1 MSDID
6 LNRRLT
12 TIVAA
17 DVAEY
22 SRLVRKDEEGTL
34 LALRGHRQEL
44 FNPLIEQYGGR
55 IANTAGDSLLIEFPS
70 AVEAVRCAM
79 AVQAGLVERNKD
91 VAADKQLTF
100 RIGINIGDVVSEG
113 IDLLGDGVNVA
124 ARIEGLADP
133 GGICLSRSARDQV
146 RDQLDLNLQDMGDV
160 EVKNIA
166 RPIRVFKVLADGAV
180 APVPNTSISKS
191 MRLLPAFFTT
201 LLMVAIVG
209 GGGWWWQQQRYFEP
223 ANPAKFADKLPDKPS
238 IAVLPFANLSD
249 DKDQEYFAD
258 GMTDDL
264 ITDLSKVSGLIVIAR
279 NSVFTYKGKN
289 VKVQEIAKDL
299 NVTHVLEGS
308 VRRSGKK
315 IRINS
320 QLINATTGNHLWAER
335 YDGTLE
341 DVFSLQ
347 DRLTAKIVEAMVS
360 KLLAVGNKGRNRKVN
375 PRAYEHFLKGHA
387 ALVQMRYH
395 NALVHARIAREN
407 LEKSLALDPT
417 DARTL
422 ANLGWF
428 YFLTTEK
435 FSGLTNY
442 GSASRAREL
451 ANKSYQL
458 EKNASAMMLQ
468 AAVMFDVDKRDQ
480 EALALGASAVA
491 MTPSDLLLNEYFGSM
506 LLRTGQIDK
515 ATTYLANAR
524 RLDPLGTDSIAVGL
538 GLAHLLG
545 GDAVAAEEVFRAQIE
560 VEGSMTT
567 FLSRVYLAAAL
578 QAQGKSAEA
587 AAQVNIYLE
596 SCSFCTLLAIRNTLL
611 ITYGFRSDLSLTPL
625 FEALRQTAIPAEPQ

>member
-1 MSDID
+1 MADGD

-22 SRLVRKDEEGTL
+22 SRLVREDEEGTL

-44 FNPLIEQYGGR
+44 FNPLIEKYGGR
-55 IANTAGDSLLIEFPS
+55 IANTAGDSLLLEFPS

-91 VAADKQLTF
+91 VPADKHLTL

-113 IDLLGDGVNVA
+113 EDLLGDGVNVA

-133 GGICLSRSARDQV
+133 GGICLSRSTRDQV
-146 RDQLDLNLQDMGDV
+146 RDQLDLNLEDMGEV
-160 EVKNIA
+160 EVKNIT
-166 RPIRVFKVLADGAV
+166 RPVRVFKVLADGSVASMAENSSAKPRWLIPTIAAAALFIAV
-180 APVPNTSISKS
+180 I
-191 MRLLPAFFTT
+191 
-201 LLMVAIVG
+201 G
-209 GGGWWWQQQRYFEP
+209 GGAWWWSQQPDFEP
-223 ANPAKFADKLPDKPS
+223 ADPAKFAYKLPDKPS

-249 DKDQEYFAD
+249 DKEQEYFAD

-279 NSVFTYKGKN
+279 NSVFTYKGRN
-289 VKVQEIAKDL
+289 VKVQEIARDL

-308 VRRSGKK
+308 VRRSGNKV
-315 IRINS
+315 RINT
-320 QLINATTGNHLWAER
+320 QLIDATTSDHLWAER

-347 DRLTAKIVEAMVS
+347 DRLTAKIVEAMVN
-360 KLLAVGNKGRNRKVN
+360 KLLADSTKGRDRKVI
-375 PRAYEHFLKGHA
+375 PKAYEHFLKGHA
-387 ALVQMRYH
+387 ALAQMRYH
-395 NALVHARIAREN
+395 NALVHARVAREN

-422 ANLGWF
+422 ASLGWF
-428 YFLTTEK
+428 YFLTTER
-435 FSGLTNY
+435 FSGLTNF
-442 GSASRAREL
+442 GSYSRAREL

-468 AAVMFDVDKRDQ
+468 AAVMFDNDKRDQ

-491 MTPSDLLLNEYFGSM
+491 MAPSDLLLNEFFGSM
-506 LLRTGQIDK
+506 LLRTEQIAK

-538 GLAHLLG
+538 GLARFLG
-545 GDAVAAEEVFRAQIE
+545 GDAVAAEEIFRAQID

-587 AAQVNIYLE
+587 AAQVSIYLE
-596 SCSFCTLLAIRNTLL
+596 NCSFCTLLAIRNTLL
-611 ITYGFRSDLSLTPL
+611 ITYGFRSELPLTPL